1 MQAPLQRQALQS
13 KQLPAF
19 RPRIATLL
27 RFPMQGTATRLRNLP
42 LTRRLTGAERLEHV
56 LRLG

>member
-1 MQAPLQRQALQS
+1 MPRQTLWS

-27 RFPMQGTATRLRNLP
+27 RLPMQGTETRLRNLP
-42 LTRRLTGAERLEHV
+42 RTRRLTGAERLEHV